1 MFGTILLAK
10 TCGLYYCCCEL
21 ILSIFWYLSLIMV
34 LVAVVCKAA
43 AVDDLPTGLLFKLV
57 TLVTGLCPGTL
68 HVKYMVWQLML
79 P

>member
-10 TCGLYYCCCEL
+10 TCDLYYCCYEL

-43 AVDDLPTGLLFKLV
+43 AVDDLSTGLLFKLV